1 MLYFWKKQT
10 RQLLK
15 QFFVTFFHFRI
26 LQIFNN
32 KCTVKNLKYYI
43 YLPNEKCKK
52 NYLFVNILSVH
63 PGFLKCDYTLHAC
76 WWYYPASYLFV
87 FRPKILTFLQLAGW
101 SHVTSKKSVTWHLF
115 LSTAHRFEFNPKSN
129 RFYGKGF
136 CVDFDLLLLILKL
149 TKFLI
154 FSNGWVSEL
163 FWMYNCGFFQS
174 KKADLCIVNFYFFWK
189 KVKLCKLIS
198 RHTTTILSIVMRHY
212 IELI

>member
-32 KCTVKNLKYYI
+32 KCIVKNLKYYI

-101 SHVTSKKSVTWHLF
+101 SHVTSKKSAPYVLTPFLYMGDPLTTRKGKLDGLF
-115 LSTAHRFEFNPKSN
+115 FLVALRIPKT
-129 RFYGKGF
+129 
-136 CVDFDLLLLILKL
+136 V
-149 TKFLI
+149 
-154 FSNGWVSEL
+154 
-163 FWMYNCGFFQS
+163 
-174 KKADLCIVNFYFFWK
+174 
-189 KVKLCKLIS
+189 
-198 RHTTTILSIVMRHY
+198 
-212 IELI
+212 